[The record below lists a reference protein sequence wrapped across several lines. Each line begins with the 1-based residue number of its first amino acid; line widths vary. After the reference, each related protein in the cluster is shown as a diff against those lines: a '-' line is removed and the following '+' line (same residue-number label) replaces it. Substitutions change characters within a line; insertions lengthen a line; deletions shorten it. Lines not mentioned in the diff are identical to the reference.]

1 MADAYLVQPVFKAMQ
16 VLRCLGEERRELTLS
31 EICHLVNLPKTT
43 VFRYL
48 YTLAQCGFVYHDP
61 ETELYRIGI
70 RMWEL
75 SKLSSELSE
84 VRDLALPVMRELR
97 DQFNETIN
105 LGILDGP
112 EVVYLEM
119 VESRRSLRMQAKI
132 GNRDPIYATALGKAL
147 LAFVAEE
154 RWPEHIPPA
163 LVARTAH
170 TLTTLTLLRNDL
182 LQTRRQG
189 YALDNE
195 ENEEGARCVS
205 APIFNHAGLPVAAIS
220 LSAPTTRFNV
230 RQAAK
235 VGKVLAAAGQRIS
248 AQLGF
253 GAGQVGV
260 TEPFEDATDG
270 SCVGEQPPTQ

>member
-1 MADAYLVQPVFKAMQ
+1 MADAYLVQPVFKALQ

-84 VRDLALPVMRELR
+84 IRDLALPVMRELR

-105 LGILDGP
+105 LGILDGS

-132 GNRDPIYATALGKAL
+132 GNHDPIYATALGKAI

-154 RWPEHIPPA
+154 RWSEHILPT
-163 LVARTAH
+163 LVARTDH
-170 TLTTLTLLRNDL
+170 TLTTLPTLRDDL
-182 LQTRRQG
+182 LQARRQG

-195 ENEEGARCVS
+195 ENEEGVRCVG
-205 APIFNHAGLPVAAIS
+205 APVFNQAGFPVAAIS
-220 LSAPTTRFNV
+220 LSAPITRFNM
-230 RQAAK
+230 RQAAR
-235 VGKVLAAAGQRIS
+235 VGKVLAEAGQRIS
-248 AQLGF
+248 VQLGF
-253 GAGQVGV
+253 RPDRVCSSSQ
-260 TEPFEDATDG
+260 
-270 SCVGEQPPTQ
+270 